1 MFRTLTNHTGT
12 LARLILRRDR
22 IRIPLWL
29 FGITF
34 FTVIIPIAFDS
45 MYASQQER
53 DAMAETMK
61 NPAMIA
67 MVGPADLDNYTTGV
81 MTAHNMLLFTA
92 IAVGLMSILLVARH
106 TRTDEEEG
114 RLEMIRSLPVGK
126 LANINA
132 TLLVLAGANLFL
144 ALLNGFGLYAL
155 GIESMDLE
163 GSLLY
168 GATLGGAG
176 ILFAGIT
183 AVFAQLSESA
193 RGTIGYSIAA
203 LIIAY
208 LLRAAGD
215 VSDSALSLLSPL
227 GWVTKTEA
235 YAKNAWWPIFLLI
248 GAAIL
253 LFILANYLNAI
264 RDLGAGFIRVKPGKK
279 NASPFLQSPL
289 GLALR
294 LQRTA
299 GISWG
304 IGMLAI
310 GISYGSV
317 MGDLESFF
325 AENELLEQML
335 VAEEGYTL
343 TEQFIPMLFMVLGIL
358 AAIPPILSAH
368 KFIGEE
374 KKNRLEHLLARAVSR
389 TNLFSSY
396 LFIAI
401 ANGFIMMTLTAIGL
415 WSAAAA
421 VMEEAFAFS
430 AVYGAAM
437 AYYPAMLVMIGL
449 ALFFIGCLPKFTPL
463 VWLYLAYSFFAL
475 YLGRLFQV
483 PDWAGKLS
491 PYGHVPQL
499 PIESMKWPTAIVLT
513 VIAALF
519 TALGWMGIKKRDI
532 EG

>member
-235 YAKNAWWPIFLLI
+235 YAKNAWWPIF
-248 GAAIL
+248 
-253 LFILANYLNAI
+253 
-264 RDLGAGFIRVKPGKK
+264 
-279 NASPFLQSPL
+279 
-289 GLALR
+289 
-294 LQRTA
+294 
-299 GISWG
+299 
-304 IGMLAI
+304 
-310 GISYGSV
+310 
-317 MGDLESFF
+317 
-325 AENELLEQML
+325 
-335 VAEEGYTL
+335 
-343 TEQFIPMLFMVLGIL
+343 
-358 AAIPPILSAH
+358 
-368 KFIGEE
+368 
-374 KKNRLEHLLARAVSR
+374 
-389 TNLFSSY
+389 
-396 LFIAI
+396 
-401 ANGFIMMTLTAIGL
+401 
-415 WSAAAA
+415 
-421 VMEEAFAFS
+421 
-430 AVYGAAM
+430 
-437 AYYPAMLVMIGL
+437 
-449 ALFFIGCLPKFTPL
+449 
-463 VWLYLAYSFFAL
+463 
-475 YLGRLFQV
+475 
-483 PDWAGKLS
+483 
-491 PYGHVPQL
+491 
-499 PIESMKWPTAIVLT
+499 
-513 VIAALF
+513 
-519 TALGWMGIKKRDI
+519 
-532 EG
+532 